1 MKIKVTADELA
12 EFVVLLCQAHGI
24 DRPVA
29 DPEENKYTKAV
40 GAAIK
45 QVYDVVEEV
54 PEKTEKAKPKK
65 GRKVDT
71 GKIKAL
77 YDGKWSIKAIAD
89 EMKCSEQTVRNVIKE
104 ALDEGK

>member
-24 DRPVA
+24 EKPVA
-29 DPEENKYTKAV
+29 DPEENVYTKAV
-40 GAAIK
+40 GTAIK
-45 QVYDVVEEV
+45 QVYDVVEEKE
-54 PEKTEKAKPKK
+54 PEKPKPKK